1 MIIETKA
8 GNQKKVK
15 EPDTGVRGEN
25 AAIITKQ
32 MKLQLCPVWLSKNP
46 IDLAGVSGY
55 NGIEVIYLLGM
66 AFAFPTIQKGGLWLM
81 DTEIKNAVS
90 AADQDA
96 QYDDKAKRLLGN
108 KIILAHILVKT
119 VDEFKGMNPKEVVS
133 YIEGEPLIGVVPVE
147 PGLTN
152 AGKEEN
158 GQRIVGMNTENA
170 EINEGLVRF
179 DIIFYVRMKDGISQV
194 IVNLEAQKDEPTSYH
209 ILNRAVFYVSRLVS
223 SQKERDFVGTNFND
237 IRRVFSIWVC
247 MNMDEN
253 SMDYVHLTDDKLLG
267 SYPWKGRLDLL
278 NIVLIGIS
286 NELPEHDEKYE
297 LHRLLS
303 TLLSA
308 ELTVDEKLG
317 IIKTEYSIPVDDK
330 LRKDVSAMCNLSQGI
345 RERTVAERD
354 EKIILNMHREG
365 YTSEQI
371 AKIVE
376 RTIGEVEAIIKKR
389 KPILA

>member
-1 MIIETKA
+1 
-8 GNQKKVK
+8 
-15 EPDTGVRGEN
+15 
-25 AAIITKQ
+25 
-32 MKLQLCPVWLSKNP
+32 
-46 IDLAGVSGY
+46 
-55 NGIEVIYLLGM
+55 
-66 AFAFPTIQKGGLWLM
+66 M

-90 AADQDA
+90 ATDQDA

-119 VDEFKGMNPKEVVS
+119 IDEFKGMNPKDVVS
-133 YIEGEPLIGVVPVE
+133 YIEGEPFISVVPVE

-152 AGKEEN
+152 VEKEN

-170 EINEGLVRF
+170 EINEGLIRF

-194 IVNLEAQKDEPTSYH
+194 IVNVEGQKDEPTSYH

-223 SQKERDFVGTNFND
+223 SQKERDFVKTNYND

-247 MNMDEN
+247 MGMDES
-253 SMDYVHLTDDKLLG
+253 SMAYVHLAKDDLLG
-267 SYPWKGRLDLL
+267 SYPWKGGLDLL

-303 TLLSA
+303 TLLSM

-317 IIKTEYSIPVDDK
+317 IIEKEYSIVVDD
-330 LRKDVSAMCNLSQGI
+330 RIREDVSAMCNLSQGI
-345 RERTVAERD
+345 RDAENV
-354 EKIILNMHREG
+354 KIIMNMHRNG
-365 YTSEQI
+365 YTLEQI
-371 AKIVE
+371 AECVE
-376 RTIGEVEAIIKKR
+376 KTIEEVEAVIRKR
-389 KPILA
+389 EPVLA

>member
-1 MIIETKA
+1 MDMSI
-8 GNQKKVK
+8 
-15 EPDTGVRGEN
+15 
-25 AAIITKQ
+25 
-32 MKLQLCPVWLSKNP
+32 
-46 IDLAGVSGY
+46 
-55 NGIEVIYLLGM
+55 
-66 AFAFPTIQKGGLWLM
+66 

-90 AADQDA
+90 ATDQDA

-223 SQKERDFVGTNFND
+223 SQKERDFVKTNYND
-237 IRRVFSIWVC
+237 IKRVFSIWVC

-267 SYPWKGRLDLL
+267 SYPWKGGLDLL
-278 NIVLIGIS
+278 NIVLIGIA
-286 NELPEHDEKYE
+286 NELPEHDDKYE

-303 TLLSA
+303 TLLSM

-317 IIKTEYSIPVDDK
+317 IIKTEYSIPVDEK
-330 LRKDVSAMCNLSQGI
+330 LRKDMSAMCNLSQGI
-345 RERTVAERD
+345 RENATDNAITGV
-354 EKIILNMHREG
+354 IMNMHRDG
-365 YTSEQI
+365 YSSEQI
-371 AKIVE
+371 ARIVE
-376 RTIGEVEAIIKKR
+376 KTIEEVEAVIKKR
-389 KPILA
+389 EPVLA

>member
-1 MIIETKA
+1 
-8 GNQKKVK
+8 
-15 EPDTGVRGEN
+15 
-25 AAIITKQ
+25 
-32 MKLQLCPVWLSKNP
+32 
-46 IDLAGVSGY
+46 
-55 NGIEVIYLLGM
+55 
-66 AFAFPTIQKGGLWLM
+66 M

-90 AADQDA
+90 ATDQDA

-209 ILNRAVFYVSRLVS
+209 ILNRAVFYVSHLVS
-223 SQKERDFVGTNFND
+223 SQKERDFVKTNYND
-237 IRRVFSIWVC
+237 IKRVFSIWVC

-267 SYPWKGRLDLL
+267 SYPWKGGLDLL
-278 NIVLIGIS
+278 NIVLIGIA
-286 NELPEHDEKYE
+286 NELPEHDDKYE

-317 IIKTEYSIPVDDK
+317 IIKTEYSIPVDEK
-330 LRKDVSAMCNLSQGI
+330 LRKDMSAMCNLSQGI
-345 RERTVAERD
+345 RENATDNAITGV
-354 EKIILNMHREG
+354 IMNMHRDG
-365 YTSEQI
+365 YSSEQI
-371 AKIVE
+371 ARIVE
-376 RTIGEVEAIIKKR
+376 KTIEEVEAVIKKR
-389 KPILA
+389 EPVLA

>member
-1 MIIETKA
+1 MDMSI
-8 GNQKKVK
+8 
-15 EPDTGVRGEN
+15 
-25 AAIITKQ
+25 
-32 MKLQLCPVWLSKNP
+32 
-46 IDLAGVSGY
+46 
-55 NGIEVIYLLGM
+55 
-66 AFAFPTIQKGGLWLM
+66 

-90 AADQDA
+90 ATDQDA

-119 VDEFKGMNPKEVVS
+119 VDEFRGMNPKDVVS
-133 YIEGEPLIGVVPVE
+133 YIEGEPFISVVPVE

-152 AGKEEN
+152 VEKEEN

-223 SQKERDFVGTNFND
+223 SQKERDFVKTNYND
-237 IRRVFSIWVC
+237 IKRVFSIWVC

-267 SYPWKGRLDLL
+267 SYPWKGGLDLL
-278 NIVLIGIS
+278 NIVLIGIA
-286 NELPEHDEKYE
+286 NELPEHDDKYE

-317 IIKTEYSIPVDDK
+317 IIKTEYSIPVDEK
-330 LRKDVSAMCNLSQGI
+330 LRKDMSAMCNLSQGI
-345 RERTVAERD
+345 RENATDNAITGV
-354 EKIILNMHREG
+354 IMNMHRDG
-365 YTSEQI
+365 YSSEQI
-371 AKIVE
+371 ARIVE
-376 RTIGEVEAIIKKR
+376 KTIEEVEAVIKKR
-389 KPILA
+389 EPVLA